1 MSRVLNRFVLLAYLD
16 LKKFV
21 FYYWFAFP
29 ALSYPKARIATHP
42 PSYLKDILDERQ
54 RRSLEES
61 YFSLPDAESKSF
73 FFIHQA
79 SGGEIA
85 IRPLSDYAKLKKA
98 EASVDDKLFLGF
110 ADPSTRGDHP
120 GWPLRN
126 LLAFVA
132 KRFPETSNWTVVC
145 LRLRA
150 RSSDFSLCLDV
161 TIEPSSLSGAAQKE
175 PRESGNQKEEEG
187 KDEEAPKCVGWEKN
201 DKQKLLP
208 RCVDMSSILDPS
220 RLAQNAV
227 NLNLKLMRWRLVP
240 VSALLWILH
249 ISFPPFRNLDLHM
262 LSPRVF
268 V

>member
-1 MSRVLNRFVLLAYLD
+1 MSRALNRFVLLAYLD

-29 ALSYPKARIATHP
+29 ALSYPKARLNTHP
-42 PSYLKDILDERQ
+42 PCYLKDILDERQ
-54 RRSLEES
+54 RRSLEEA
-61 YFSLPDAESKSF
+61 YFSLSAERKSF
-73 FFIHQA
+73 FFIHLA
-79 SGGEIA
+79 SEGEIT
-85 IRPLSDYAKLKKA
+85 IRPLSDYLKLK
-98 EASVDDKLFLGF
+98 EAAASSSSVKSGERLLLGF
-110 ADPSTRGDHP
+110 ADPSTQGDHP

-132 KRFPETSNWTVVC
+132 KRFHEIANWTVVC

-150 RSSDFSLCLDV
+150 RSSDFSLCLDIA
-161 TIEPSSLSGAAQKE
+161 IEPSSCGAEKE
-175 PRESGNQKEEEG
+175 QESGDPPEEERV
-187 KDEEAPKCVGWEKN
+187 PKCVGWEKN

-240 VSALLWILH
+240 VSVFSKPLQ
-249 ISFPPFRNLDLHM
+249 ISWK
-262 LSPRVF
+262 S
-268 V
+268 